1 MSETAEASEEAAR
14 RIVADA
20 DRCVQCGLCLPVCP
34 TYGLLREEAD
44 SPRGRIAL
52 ARALAAGA
60 LAPDPVLAGHL
71 RRCLLCR
78 ACEAM
83 CPARVPFARIMDAAR
98 ARAPGIDRSAPLRRL
113 LRRPRLLRACVHA
126 LRGARRTGLAAAA
139 ARLPLL
145 PAPVRRAAALL
156 PTPARPVR
164 VAGRRAGPEAGPRVW
179 LFAGCTGEALDA
191 RAVADALDV
200 LAALGFRVRVPEK
213 NVCCGALAL
222 HAGRPAEAR
231 ALAARAAGA
240 LADDGEAPVVAVA
253 SGCALTLAEA
263 DALGQPAL
271 AARARELTAF
281 LAATPWPRAPR
292 LRPVRLRVLAHAP
305 CSLAHGLRAGGAV
318 EALLGRVPG
327 LEVVRAADAPACC
340 GGAGAYAF
348 EEPELGAALRAQW
361 AERLAALRPQA
372 VATPNLGCA
381 IQLASA
387 AREAGLT
394 LEVLHP
400 VSLLARALG
409 RA

>member
-1 MSETAEASEEAAR
+1 MSETAEPSEAAR

-34 TYGLLREEAD
+34 TYALLREEAD

-52 ARALAAGA
+52 ARALASGA
-60 LAPDPVLAGHL
+60 LAADPVLAGHL

-98 ARAPGIDRSAPLRRL
+98 ARIPDADRSGPLRRL
-113 LRRPRLLRACVHA
+113 LRRPRLLRAGVRA
-126 LRGARRTGLAAAA
+126 LRAAHRMGLTAA

-156 PTPARPVR
+156 PTPPRPVR

-179 LFAGCTGEALDA
+179 LFPGCTGEALDG
-191 RAVADALDV
+191 RTLADALDV
-200 LAALGFRVRVPEK
+200 LAALGFRVRVPEDH
-213 NVCCGALAL
+213 VCCGALAL

-231 ALAARAAGA
+231 ALAARAARA

-263 DALGQPAL
+263 DALGQPGL

-281 LAATPWPRAPR
+281 LAATPWPRTPR

-305 CSLAHGLRAGGAV
+305 CSLAHGLRAGAAV
-318 EALLGRVPG
+318 EALLARVPG
-327 LEVVRAADAPACC
+327 LEVVRATDAPACC

-348 EEPELGAALRAQW
+348 EEPELSAALRAQW

-381 IQLASA
+381 LQLGAA
-387 AREAGLT
+387 AREAGLA